1 MRTAMKRCQ
10 PWLLPSL
17 FLITVLTGVQA
28 DNQPVEYGVDVS
40 YPMHHINVSTNYDW
54 LPHNQRPGEVPVPP
68 EYQDM
73 AIQYLGNRQ
82 EFHNNF
88 MQGCYDLYGEKRCAS
103 NEEERVSMSLR
114 QPQSVY
120 NYTTMGFT
128 KIRAPDHVFSL
139 IKEFWEKN
147 KDNGTPENWAKAN
160 IYTNHWAAH
169 SAMVSIDDVRLEGA
183 GFVLKQHIWN
193 AARDTIQEWTGQKQ
207 VECSLYGVRI
217 YYEGS
222 VLATH
227 VDRLPLGKFNQYPCP
242 TNERSNPATFR
253 TQTVD

>member
-1 MRTAMKRCQ
+1 
-10 PWLLPSL
+10 
-17 FLITVLTGVQA
+17 
-28 DNQPVEYGVDVS
+28 
-40 YPMHHINVSTNYDW
+40 
-54 LPHNQRPGEVPVPP
+54 
-68 EYQDM
+68 
-73 AIQYLGNRQ
+73 
-82 EFHNNF
+82 
-88 MQGCYDLYGEKRCAS
+88 
-103 NEEERVSMSLR
+103 
-114 QPQSVY
+114 
-120 NYTTMGFT
+120 
-128 KIRAPDHVFSL
+128 
-139 IKEFWEKN
+139 
-147 KDNGTPENWAKAN
+147 
-160 IYTNHWAAH
+160 
-169 SAMVSIDDVRLEGA
+169 MVSIDDVRLEGA